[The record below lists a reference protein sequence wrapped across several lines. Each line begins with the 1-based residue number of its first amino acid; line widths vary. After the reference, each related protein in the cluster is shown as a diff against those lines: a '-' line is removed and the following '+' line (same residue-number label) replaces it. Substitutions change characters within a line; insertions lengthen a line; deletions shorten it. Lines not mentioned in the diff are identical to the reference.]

1 MNILNRNRLLS
12 SLSLPSRNLLLGG
25 AAHVNL
31 PIRTSLYEAEV
42 RPSHVYFMTSG
53 MASIVTS
60 MQDGGTA
67 EVGVIGNEGVVGS
80 IFLLGG
86 AKVSTSSFIQ
96 LAGSAYKVP
105 FEHAIKVF
113 RSSEEVR
120 DRVLEFVQEQSV
132 TVSQIAG
139 CNRLHEAEERL
150 ARWLLMAQDRAQS
163 DILDFTH
170 EFLAMMLGAQ
180 RTTVTLI
187 AGSLQRANLIEH
199 SRGRVKILSREN
211 LEMAAC
217 DCYRITKELYDNLYK
232 QSLLSLDGQSGH

>member
-1 MNILNRNRLLS
+1 MNIPNNNRLLS
-12 SLSLPSRNLLLGG
+12 SLSLPNRNLLL
-25 AAHVNL
+25 ASSAHVHL
-31 PIRTSLYEAEV
+31 PIRTSLYEAEI

-86 AKVSTSSFIQ
+86 AKVSTSGFIQ
-96 LAGSAYKVP
+96 LAGSAYEVP
-105 FEHAIKVF
+105 FEHASKVF

-120 DRVLEFVQEQSV
+120 DRVLEFVQEQTV
-132 TVSQIAG
+132 TGSQIAG

-150 ARWLLMAQDRAQS
+150 ARWLLMAQDRTQS
-163 DILDFTH
+163 DVLDLTH
-170 EFLAMMLGAQ
+170 EFMAMMVGAQ
-180 RTTVTLI
+180 RTTVTLV
-187 AGSLQRANLIEH
+187 AGALQRANLIEH

-211 LEMAAC
+211 LKMAAC
-217 DCYRITKELYDNLYK
+217 DCYNITKTLYDNLYQ
-232 QSLLSLDGQSGH
+232 QSLPNLNGQFGH